1 MSFIKK
7 LFKAFMTGPVYLVI
21 FGLIF
26 YGIGA
31 GLTYRQ
37 RTFERQG
44 VQAQGEVISL
54 AQHCDDDGCT
64 YSPVV
69 RFKTQSGQTISFE
82 STYSSSPPSHNV
94 GDVVRVI
101 YSRDNPEKAVIYGE
115 GQVFRIIFMIVG
127 GIVIIFGLGIFAS
140 NVRAAF
146 ATM

>member
-7 LFKAFMTGPVYLVI
+7 LFKAFITGPVYLVI

-44 VQAQGEVISL
+44 AQAQGEVISL
-54 AQHCDDDGCT
+54 AQNCDDDGCT

-69 RFKTQSGQTISFE
+69 RFKTQGGQTFSFE
-82 STYSSSPPSHNV
+82 STYSSSPPSHDV
-94 GDVVRVI
+94 GDTVTVI

-115 GQVFRIIFMIVG
+115 GQVFRIIFMVVG
-127 GIVIIFGLGIFAS
+127 GIVVTLGLGIFAS
-140 NVRAAF
+140 NVRNAF